1 MTIFHIAFDAF
12 VIIENNY
19 YKSNVTVI
27 YYFQVKIPEQII
39 VINIYDYLT
48 KLYLSQSNYD
58 DS

>member
-19 YKSNVTVI
+19 YKGNVTVI
-27 YYFQVKIPEQII
+27 YYFQVKIPEQTI